1 MNHQLLSAAVDR
13 TVPAWKAGL
22 AGPQLAWRR
31 VWPVYGLL
39 TLGAILVGCATEAG
53 GGASAGGTSLQSN
66 AVTTGKPASTTGGE
80 LPNAL
85 ALYSGGTITLADLRA
100 PLFEAAGGQI
110 LAETLLDRLV
120 QRTLAERGLTR
131 AVDDD
136 ALERERAILLRT
148 LSPNTT
154 AATDGDLDQGARILD
169 ELRQRRGLGSQR
181 FADLLRRNAGLR
193 LLVADQVT
201 VTDIA
206 LEQAYQLQYGQ
217 RYQARLITTPAFN
230 EAVAVVRAA
239 RAGESFVDLAIEHST
254 DVSRQQG
261 GRLEPISVAD
271 ASYPLAIRTAL
282 SQMQPGQVSEP
293 IALEQGFAV
302 LLLERTIAPDAVQ
315 LESVRDELTRRV
327 RLQAEAVLMQQ
338 LARDLLANAQV
349 LVLDPTLQK
358 SWTQQRGRVE
368 P

>member
-1 MNHQLLSAAVDR
+1 MNHQLLSAAVGR

-22 AGPQLAWRR
+22 AGSPLAWRR

-39 TLGAILVGCATEAG
+39 TLGPILVGCATEAG

-66 AVTTGKPASTTGGE
+66 AVTTGKPASATGGD

-85 ALYSGGTITLADLRA
+85 ALYSGGTITLADLRT

-131 AVDDD
+131 AVDDA

-148 LSPNTT
+148 LSPN
-154 AATDGDLDQGARILD
+154 ATDGDLDQGARIFD